1 MEERKER
8 LIKNSQIVLDLI
20 KEKLF
25 EKGYKEKNMNRTV
38 FPCAQEQVYFERNG
52 IYTKI
57 EMYTFED

>member
-8 LIKNSQIVLDLI
+8 EIRNSQIVLDLI
-20 KEKLF
+20 KEKLL
-25 EKGYKEKNMNRTV
+25 ENGYEAKKMNKTV
-38 FPCAQEQVYFERNG
+38 FPCAQEQVYFEKNG